1 MLKTVYF
8 FSLFLQFNVTNISF
22 IFVSH
27 SHFNLWGL
35 TFLFE
40 LNLPVNLEVSRLE
53 NCNILSFTG
62 FKSEVSLWEFVAR
75 LWGNCVWTS
84 LFKAKLLIFTLINFL
99 LFNLASFT
107 FLNIDFKWV
116 SRFIWHRI
124 TCLHKLDIFHI
135 FIIHINIESFLLPTE
150 LFVVNL

>member
-27 SHFNLWGL
+27 SHFNLGGL

-75 LWGNCVWTS
+75 LWGNCV
-84 LFKAKLLIFTLINFL
+84 
-99 LFNLASFT
+99 
-107 FLNIDFKWV
+107 
-116 SRFIWHRI
+116 
-124 TCLHKLDIFHI
+124 
-135 FIIHINIESFLLPTE
+135 
-150 LFVVNL
+150 